1 MDIFGW
7 VWLANTKISVLDFV
21 SISYPWL
28 HVIFR
33 QGCGGQGNVAYHRQ
47 PIWRNTFCNLDEYIQ
62 KSWGGEKGEDCTML
76 HVTVGHYHSRQ
87 ATSHPKAMRQPHP
100 KSLSKSTI
108 FFSLP
113 TRVSS
118 LCSFFWFHTLKQR
131 VIFFWR
137 NPVPSVNQPSLHCI
151 GYIQLCC
158 WLKVWK

>member
-7 VWLANTKISVLDFV
+7 VWLANTKFSVLDFV

-108 FFSLP
+108 FFSHLTKLTP
-113 TRVSS
+113 THPIYPTHPNSS
-118 LCSFFWFHTLKQR
+118 YLIPTYSTQTISKFIETFQ
-131 VIFFWR
+131 
-137 NPVPSVNQPSLHCI
+137 
-151 GYIQLCC
+151 
-158 WLKVWK
+158 